1 MDENASPED
10 QAEIAPEPDPE
21 AMSTMVSSAAAE
33 GTRRRFDAGKAL
45 LSSIVVLLVAVLTLQ
60 VIQLRA
66 GLDTKNEVAAL
77 AEDVTDLKPL
87 RRDVDVL
94 GEQVAVLG
102 DEISVVVAASAGASP
117 AGVATAA
124 ADGSLPAF
132 ENSANDPA
140 VLGEMKLV
148 SISGPEYYGGTD
160 VTVDPGDGKA
170 RVWMVWAHW
179 CPYCQGELPLLEEW
193 YPANSSR
200 FPDVEFVT
208 VTTAIDETR
217 GNPLQSYLDNEQFPF
232 PVIVDETGEI
242 AGKFGTTAFP
252 FWVVTD
258 ASGTVLLRVAGAMD
272 ITNVDQIFT
281 QLESMTDS
289 S

>member
-1 MDENASPED
+1 
-10 QAEIAPEPDPE
+10 
-21 AMSTMVSSAAAE
+21 
-33 GTRRRFDAGKAL
+33 
-45 LSSIVVLLVAVLTLQ
+45 
-60 VIQLRA
+60 
-66 GLDTKNEVAAL
+66 
-77 AEDVTDLKPL
+77 
-87 RRDVDVL
+87 
-94 GEQVAVLG
+94 
-102 DEISVVVAASAGASP
+102 
-117 AGVATAA
+117 
-124 ADGSLPAF
+124 
-132 ENSANDPA
+132 
-140 VLGEMKLV
+140 
-148 SISGPEYYGGTD
+148 
-160 VTVDPGDGKA
+160 
-170 RVWMVWAHW
+170 VWMVWAHW